1 MNFKN
6 TKKYIK
12 ILLSLAILDV
22 SSWLVDYCPVGSRLS
37 IRSASIACWQPH
49 ASILSLTLQ
58 LSFAFASRRTVEVDK
73 WNLFKHEL
81 TAGQIEFS
89 MQVCWCCRGRVDCC
103 CSWFSPPPFHTFH
116 YMGRRGQREKWASDC
131 HRRIRWIEF
140 IAYRTSWD
148 DWIGTSDILIKLKFS
163 IINSWLFVAFKS
175 MMLQQQ
181 RTNWFTSACRRFMWL
196 SQKKHQTKF

>member
-1 MNFKN
+1 MWKSRFWCEMLEWTDLHFQKESNILEMNFKN

-116 YMGRRGQREKWASDC
+116 YMGAVGSVRSEQVTAIVE
-131 HRRIRWIEF
+131 
-140 IAYRTSWD
+140 
-148 DWIGTSDILIKLKFS
+148 
-163 IINSWLFVAFKS
+163 
-175 MMLQQQ
+175 
-181 RTNWFTSACRRFMWL
+181 
-196 SQKKHQTKF
+196 